1 MRHRGYQGPEDVA
14 RLQRFNA
21 EAVAARGMAG
31 HLHVGD
37 IPHRLFNGLR
47 FDGVADHLHIWEDA
61 DGEIAAW
68 GGIYPRMAAFDLQ
81 VAPELRDAEPEAE
94 VALLAYL
101 EAETRQRAVGS
112 HTRIETGGFADD
124 EARIA
129 CLDALGWQR
138 GDDLYTLSRRTL
150 DGPAPVELPPGFFV
164 RAVTGIEDVSRLV
177 EVHSGSFG
185 SQWTEELYRNV
196 MESPG
201 YAPERELV
209 VVAPSGEFAAFAVM
223 WFDTLNG
230 TGLFEPVGT
239 HRDFRRLGLGRAILA
254 AGMQRMRRAGL
265 HTAMVMYANANESS
279 GPLYRSVGFE
289 PTWAI
294 YDYSKPID
302 PNESGTT

>member
-1 MRHRGYQGPEDVA
+1 MKHRGYRGPEDVG

-21 EAVAARGMAG
+21 EAIAARGMAG

-68 GGIYPRMAAFDLQ
+68 GAVYPRMAAFDLQ

-94 VALLAYL
+94 LALLAFL

-112 HTRIETGGFADD
+112 TTKIETEGFADD
-124 EARIA
+124 AARIA
-129 CLDALGWQR
+129 SLEALGWQR
-138 GDDLYTLSRRTL
+138 GNEPYTLTRRSL
-150 DGPAPVELPPGFFV
+150 DVLPPVELPAGFLV
-164 RAVTGIEDVSRLV
+164 RAVTGTEDVGRLV
-177 EVHSGSFG
+177 EVHSASFG
-185 SQWTEELYRNV
+185 SQWTETLYRNV

-201 YAPERELV
+201 YSPERELV
-209 VVAPSGEFAAFAVM
+209 VVAPSGEFAAFAVT

-230 TGLFEPVGT
+230 SGLFEPVGT
-239 HRDFRRLGLGRAILA
+239 HEDYRRMGLGRAILA

-265 HTAMVMYANANESS
+265 HTAMVMYSDANESS

-289 PTWAI
+289 PTWTI
-294 YDYSKPID
+294 HDYSKPID
-302 PNESGTT
+302 PTELRAS